1 MEKRILR
8 LFFIFLLL
16 RFSNFCSTCR
26 FVGFILSSSSESHL
40 CYFLCLSHPMREFK
54 MEAAEEDEEDNKNK
68 SPPLDGCKKFPENC
82 FFNRLPAKIP
92 IPRRRRAASTTSNNR
107 QRPFRTLVIDRC
119 DVCRNESYAQQYS
132 SSSLSSHGKSAAAA
146 APPATPRTFV
156 LENVCARESFTQ
168 RRLVLWMMMMMTVH
182 ANYSASASSTISSR
196 RGLSSMDRA

>member
-40 CYFLCLSHPMREFK
+40 CYFLCLSHSMREYK
-54 MEAAEEDEEDNKNK
+54 MEAAEEEEEKDNKNK

-92 IPRRRRAASTTSNNR
+92 IPRRIHHQQQPTTPLPHACY
-107 QRPFRTLVIDRC
+107 RPMR
-119 DVCRNESYAQQYS
+119 CRNESYAQQYS
-132 SSSLSSHGKSAAAA
+132 SSSLSSHGKAAAAA